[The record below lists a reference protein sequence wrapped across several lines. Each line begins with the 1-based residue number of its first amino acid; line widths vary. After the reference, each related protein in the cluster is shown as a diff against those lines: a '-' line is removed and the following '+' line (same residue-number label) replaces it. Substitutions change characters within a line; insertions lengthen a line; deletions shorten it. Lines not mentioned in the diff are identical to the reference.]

1 MKKIIFLI
9 IALFALNSCGS
20 LKDTGKI
27 LRNEKITNTD
37 EFLIKKQ
44 EPLILP
50 PDYNEIPTPG
60 SLSKKN
66 QSDNSKIKKILKSP
80 QEKSINNKS
89 QSSSVEDRIINR
101 IRK

>member
-1 MKKIIFLI
+1 M
-9 IALFALNSCGS
+9 
-20 LKDTGKI
+20 
-27 LRNEKITNTD
+27 RNEKITNTD

-89 QSSSVEDRIINR
+89 KSSSVEDRIINR